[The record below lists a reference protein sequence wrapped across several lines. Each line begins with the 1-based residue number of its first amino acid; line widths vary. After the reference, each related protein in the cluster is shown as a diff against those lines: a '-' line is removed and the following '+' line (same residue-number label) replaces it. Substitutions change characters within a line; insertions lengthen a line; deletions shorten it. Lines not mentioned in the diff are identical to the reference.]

1 MMENFN
7 RMTIRAKAGSCQVF
21 KMKRE
26 RAGGWAT
33 DGAAQH
39 FSYSV
44 SRAAAPR
51 FEGNYGDCLK
61 FIEECGAVFMTEH
74 GIAC

>member
-1 MMENFN
+1 MENFN
-7 RMTIRAKAGSCQVF
+7 RMTIRVKAGSCQVF

-26 RAGGWAT
+26 RVGGWAT
-33 DGAAQH
+33 DGAAQR

-44 SRAAAPR
+44 SRAASSR
-51 FEGNYGDCLK
+51 FEGSYASCLE
-61 FIEECGAVFMTEH
+61 FIEKCGAVFMTEH